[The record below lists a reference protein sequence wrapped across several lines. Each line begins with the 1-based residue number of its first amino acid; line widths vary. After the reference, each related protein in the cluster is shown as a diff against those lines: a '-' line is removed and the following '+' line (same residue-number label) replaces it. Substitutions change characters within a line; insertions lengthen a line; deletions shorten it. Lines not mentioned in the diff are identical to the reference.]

1 MKTLHTT
8 SRLAKTTFIAVA
20 GVLSILSPAAR
31 AAAPADARSIAVS
44 YAQLDLADAAAVD
57 TLFRQLAVAAERAC
71 GAYDSHSLR
80 ERRGWRECRDAAF
93 KAAVAELVEVRIA
106 AAHERLVVAP
116 IVASR

>member
-8 SRLAKTTFIAVA
+8 SRLAKTLIAVA

-31 AAAPADARSIAVS
+31 AAAPADARSVAVS
-44 YAQLDLADAAAVD
+44 YAELDLADAAAVD

-71 GAYDSHSLR
+71 GAYDSRNLR
-80 ERRGWRECRDAAF
+80 ERMGWRECRDAAF
-93 KAAVAELVEVRIA
+93 KAAVAELVEARIA
-106 AAHERLVVAP
+106 AAEVSPVLAP